1 MSDLNLPLLLES
13 DALQPLLGS
22 DDLLVIDLSRS
33 TTHSQAHIPGA
44 IFLDYGRIIAMQKP
58 VMGLLPSEEEL
69 TTLFSALGIGSDTH
83 VVAYDD
89 EGGGKAGRL
98 IWTLEVMGHNKA
110 SLLNGGLHAWANEG
124 FPITQELTEPS
135 PGFFTPN
142 PTSAPVAD
150 TDYILGRMNDPDV
163 ALLDARS
170 PDEYRGIK
178 RFAEK
183 GGHIP
188 GAVNLDWVMAM
199 DQGRNLRMKPADELK
214 TVLADM
220 GVTPDKEVITYCQTH
235 HRSSYTYI
243 ILKALGY
250 PRVKGYPGSWSAW
263 GNHDETPVA

>member
-1 MSDLNLPLLLES
+1 MSDFNLPLIIEPE
-13 DALQPLLGS
+13 ALQALLGNEK
-22 DDLLVIDLSRS
+22 LLVVDLSRA

-44 IFLDYGRIIAMQKP
+44 ILLNYSRIVAMQKP
-58 VMGLLPSEEEL
+58 VMGLLPSMDEL
-69 TTLFSALGIGSDTH
+69 TGLFSAMGIENDTH

-89 EGGGKAGRL
+89 EGGGKTGRL
-98 IWTLEVMGHNKA
+98 VWTLEVMGHNRA

-124 FPITQELTEPS
+124 FPITQELTEPT
-135 PGFFTPN
+135 PGSFQPN
-142 PTSAPVAD
+142 PTTDPIAE
-150 TDYILGRMNDPDV
+150 TDYILQRMNDPDV

-170 PDEYRGIK
+170 PDEYGGTK

-188 GAVNLDWVMAM
+188 GAVNMDWTLAM
-199 DQGRNLRMKPADELK
+199 DQGRNLRMRPAEELK
-214 TVLADM
+214 KELADL

-243 ILKALGY
+243 VLKALGY

-263 GNHDETPVA
+263 GNHEATPVA